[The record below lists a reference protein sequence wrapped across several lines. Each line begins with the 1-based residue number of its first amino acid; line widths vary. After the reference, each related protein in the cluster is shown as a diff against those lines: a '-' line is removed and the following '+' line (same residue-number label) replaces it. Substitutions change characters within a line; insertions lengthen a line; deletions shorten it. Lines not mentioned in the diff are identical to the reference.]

1 MLFDVHPIFRRLV
14 RPVALTLALL
24 SLAFLL
30 QVTPHFHANGQ
41 DEAACRL
48 CQVAHL
54 GVTPAVA
61 LVSFTTPIVSL
72 GEVAV
77 CSADTFVQPPSG
89 HSSSR
94 APPFSFAS

>member
-1 MLFDVHPIFRRLV
+1 MLFDENPIFRRLV
-14 RPVALTLALL
+14 RPVAFTLALL

-30 QVTPHFHANGQ
+30 QITPHSHANGQ

-61 LVSFTTPIVSL
+61 VVSFTIPIVSFS
-72 GEVAV
+72 EVV
-77 CSADTFVQPPSG
+77 ICSEVSFVEPPSG

-94 APPFSFAS
+94 APPFSLAS

>member
-1 MLFDVHPIFRRLV
+1 MLYGGHPIFRRLA

-30 QVTPHFHANGQ
+30 QVIPHSHANGQ
-41 DEAACRL
+41 DEATCSL

-54 GVTPAVA
+54 GVATAVA
-61 LVSFTTPIVSL
+61 VISFSIPFVSL
-72 GEVAV
+72 GQIAITSEV
-77 CSADTFVQPPSG
+77 SLTEHPSG
-89 HSSSR
+89 SSSPR

>member
-1 MLFDVHPIFRRLV
+1 MLFDVHSIFRRLA
-14 RPVALTLALL
+14 RPVALALALI
-24 SLAFLL
+24 SLAFLV

-54 GVTPAVA
+54 GVAPAVA
-61 LVSFTTPIVSL
+61 VVALSIPIVSC

-77 CSADTFVQPPSG
+77 CPEVSFAEPPSG
-89 HSSSR
+89 RSSSR
-94 APPFSFAS
+94 GPPFSFAS

>member
-1 MLFDVHPIFRRLV
+1 MLFDVHPIFRRLA
-14 RPVALTLALL
+14 RPIALTLALL
-24 SLAFLL
+24 SFAFLL

-54 GVTPAVA
+54 GVGPAVA
-61 LVSFTTPIVSL
+61 VVALSIPIVSFA
-72 GEVAV
+72 EVVV
-77 CSADTFVQPPSG
+77 CSEVSFAEPPSG
-89 HSSSR
+89 QSSSR

>member
-1 MLFDVHPIFRRLV
+1 MLSSAHPIFRRLA

-24 SLAFLL
+24 SLVFLL
-30 QVTPHFHANGQ
+30 QVTPHSHANGQ

-54 GVTPAVA
+54 GVAPAVVV
-61 LVSFTTPIVSL
+61 VSFSTPIVSF
-72 GEVAV
+72 GEVVV
-77 CSADTFVQPPSG
+77 CLEVSSAEPPSG